1 MKQNLEF
8 YQHFIDADQHPKFKM
23 LRIKYGWAGDG
34 KFWALNNKIAAS
46 EQCRIDTSK
55 KYIMATIAA
64 DLEFTM
70 TDLLEFIDYL
80 AGDCELII
88 KENGFI
94 TTEIVQEN
102 FERVHTKRIKNQE
115 DYKNRIKETLRN
127 VQASENEIQTSEL
140 IQTKLNK
147 TKTKL
152 KEKNTSSEKTSFSAE
167 AHSLAITFLNTLDED
182 RKARIKAKDL
192 LNWKKSIDSLLKEYQ
207 FEQIESVIK
216 KIRVDDFWRKNF
228 LSPCKL
234 ENKNKEGVKYM
245 EVFLARVKSAKPP
258 GIIAFRPGTHDPT
271 AYEYALRYFEN
282 DQTLT
287 DEQRA
292 EGEKHY
298 LQEFIKK

>member
-8 YQHFIDADQHPKFKM
+8 YQHFVGADQHPKFKM

-70 TDLLEFIDYL
+70 PDLLEFIEYL

-102 FERVHTKRIKNQE
+102 FETVHKKRIKNQE
-115 DYKNRIKETLRN
+115 DYKNRIKETFRN
-127 VQASENEIQTSEL
+127 IQTSENEIQTSEL

-147 TKTKL
+147 
-152 KEKNTSSEKTSFSAE
+152 
-167 AHSLAITFLNTLDED
+167 
-182 RKARIKAKDL
+182 IK
-192 LNWKKSIDSLLKEYQ
+192 
-207 FEQIESVIK
+207 
-216 KIRVDDFWRKNF
+216 
-228 LSPCKL
+228 
-234 ENKNKEGVKYM
+234 ENKKQKD
-245 EVFLARVKSAKPP
+245 KSLK
-258 GIIAFRPGTHDPT
+258 
-271 AYEYALRYFEN
+271 
-282 DQTLT
+282 
-287 DEQRA
+287 
-292 EGEKHY
+292 
-298 LQEFIKK
+298 